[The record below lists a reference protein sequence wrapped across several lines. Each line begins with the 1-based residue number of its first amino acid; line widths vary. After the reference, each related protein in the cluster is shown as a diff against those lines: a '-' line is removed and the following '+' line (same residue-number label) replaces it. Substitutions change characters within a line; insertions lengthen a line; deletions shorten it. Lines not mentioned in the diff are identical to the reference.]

1 MAGVAGL
8 GEATMIQ
15 CGANNALERFY
26 STNFTTLCPT
36 SSSFMRQQF
45 ERSLGGAVK
54 TDAQILSMLVTLLES
69 GTEPHPW
76 EQELKNVP
84 MLRQFVQLA
93 HDTAEEEPLTL
104 PEVAKMIHVGRSTL
118 SAACTETYG
127 LSVMALMRQVRLEQC
142 RMALL
147 KPNRKTTVETVM
159 RKYRF
164 NNRARFAKTYKEA
177 FG

>member
-1 MAGVAGL
+1 
-8 GEATMIQ
+8 
-15 CGANNALERFY
+15 
-26 STNFTTLCPT
+26 
-36 SSSFMRQQF
+36 MRQQF

-54 TDAQILSMLVTLLES
+54 TEAQILSMMVTLLEG
-69 GTEPHPW
+69 GTEPQPW

-93 HDTAEEEPLTL
+93 HDTAKEEPLTL
-104 PEVAKMIHVGRSTL
+104 PEVAKMMHIGKSTL
-118 SAACTETYG
+118 SASCTETYG

-147 KPNRKTTVETVM
+147 KPERGTTVDTVM

-164 NNRARFAKTYKEA
+164 NNRARFAATYRDA
-177 FG
+177 FGELPSAALQRGFGQLRIEGI

>member
-1 MAGVAGL
+1 
-8 GEATMIQ
+8 
-15 CGANNALERFY
+15 
-26 STNFTTLCPT
+26 
-36 SSSFMRQQF
+36 MRQQF
-45 ERSLGGAVK
+45 ERSLSGAVK

-76 EQELKNVP
+76 EQELMP

-147 KPNRKTTVETVM
+147 KPNRGTTVETVM

-164 NNRARFAKTYKEA
+164 NNRARFARTYKEA
-177 FG
+177 FGELPSAALQRGCGQLRIKGI